1 MFSRYADEDRD
12 AELLKQKRRQSRKC
26 TEGKKDFKA
35 LLSSATGLTKGK
47 GSLKGLWNAVKQD
60 QESFYLEIKQALKD
74 DKADAIQLFLD
85 RHNMTPKSLIN
96 GIVEVLKGSDVDDV
110 WEDNIKNKVIN
121 GMKKKVLQRERK
133 ELTEI
138 IPKSF
143 LTYLPKS
150 LVVNVGENGKI
161 KEMKTVYAEQINDMK
176 AKMDRQKK
184 LLNCIDD
191 LKKQLTKDLKSKD
204 EDKKLC
210 AVIISLM
217 LETGIRPGNLES
229 KDLEETYGA
238 STLEEGHI
246 KFLSRNRVELKFRGK
261 KFLFELNTLALMF
274 VPIAVQIPRYLII
287 ARSGL
292 IDSYAA
298 HILPVIVM
306 PVAMFLIK
314 QFIDQTPNE
323 LIESAKIDGASE
335 MQIFLKIIM
344 PIIAPAIA
352 TVGILAFQAIWN
364 DTTTSVL
371 YINDESKRTLAFYMM
386 SLTSMQGNTVA
397 GQGMAAA
404 ASLLMFIPN
413 LLLFI
418 ILQGKVMNTMAHSG
432 IK

>member
-1 MFSRYADEDRD
+1 MFFRNADEDKD

-35 LLSSATGLTKGK
+35 LFSSATGLTKGK

-110 WEDNIKNKVIN
+110 WEDNIKNKVIS

-191 LKKQLTKDLKSKD
+191 LKKQLSKDLKSKD

-246 KFLSRNRVELKFRGK
+246 KFLSRNRAELKFRGK
-261 KFLFELNTLALMF
+261 KGTLNK
-274 VPIAVQIPRYLII
+274 AVVTD
-287 ARSGL
+287 AE
-292 IDSYAA
+292 
-298 HILPVIVM
+298 
-306 PVAMFLIK
+306 LIK
-314 QFIDQTPNE
+314 VLKEIGGTTLREDGSVIPNDVLSKYLRQASGQILNLTDFRKLKASQVLLDSLKKREDKLYKEIQKLDDLE
-323 LIESAKIDGASE
+323 LETTREEIVDKVLDMVKGAFEESEKALNHESK
-335 MQIFLKIIM
+335 
-344 PIIAPAIA
+344 
-352 TVGILAFQAIWN
+352 N
-364 DTTTSVL
+364 TTINS
-371 YINDESKRTLAFYMM
+371 YINPQVLLSFLATGEVADKLEDIVLNKKQTLKFDPM
-386 SLTSMQGNTVA
+386 V
-397 GQGMAAA
+397 
-404 ASLLMFIPN
+404 FIEKA
-413 LLLFI
+413 L
-418 ILQGKVMNTMAHSG
+418 GTK
-432 IK
+432 K